1 MRCAAIMNE
10 HPPSVR
16 DTDSIAAAAARLIDG
31 RHLGLP
37 VVDATGRYIGMFGAD
52 DLLGLVVPRVAIA
65 GGNVVPN
72 LRFVGD
78 NPAALGARFRDIARE
93 PVGPI
98 ADRNA
103 IVLAP
108 DTPQIE
114 AFRIFCRSRTSLP
127 VVEPE
132 SRKLVGLVSYWDV
145 MGAVT
150 AAARTDAKGD
160 RPHGP

>member
-1 MRCAAIMNE
+1 MRCADIMNAN
-10 HPPSVR
+10 PPSVH
-16 DTDSIAAAAARLIDG
+16 DTDSVAKAAAELVSG

-37 VVDATGRYIGMFGAD
+37 VIDAEGRYIGMFGAD

-78 NPAALGARFRDIARE
+78 NPKTLTTRFGEVARQAVGA
-93 PVGPI
+93 VV
-98 ADRNA
+98 DRNA
-103 IVLAP
+103 IVLSP

-127 VVEPE
+127 VVEPQ
-132 SRKLVGLVSYWDV
+132 SRKLVGLVSYFDV
-145 MGAVT
+145 MGAVIEG
-150 AAARTDAKGD
+150 A
-160 RPHGP
+160 

>member
-1 MRCAAIMNE
+1 MRCDAIMTVNS
-10 HPPSVR
+10 PSVR
-16 DTDSIAAAAARLIDG
+16 DTDSIAEATAQLIGG

-37 VVDATGRYIGMFGAD
+37 VVDANGRYVGMFGAD

-78 NPAALGARFRDIARE
+78 NPKSLAERFHA
-93 PVGPI
+93 VAQQAVSTI

-103 IVLAP
+103 TVLAP

-127 VVEPE
+127 VVEPDN
-132 SRKLVGLVSYWDV
+132 RKLVGLVSYFDV
-145 MGAVT
+145 MGALT
-150 AAARTDAKGD
+150 ADA
-160 RPHGP
+160 

>member
-1 MRCAAIMNE
+1 MRCDAIMTAN
-10 HPPSVR
+10 PPSLR
-16 DTDSIAAAAARLIDG
+16 DTDSIAAATALLIEG

-37 VVDATGRYIGMFGAD
+37 VVDKDGRYIGMFGAD

-78 NPAALGARFRDIARE
+78 NPKALAERFRESAQQS
-93 PVGPI
+93 VGSI

-103 IVLAP
+103 IALAP
-108 DTPQIE
+108 ETPQIE

-127 VVEPE
+127 VVEPG
-132 SRKLVGLVSYWDV
+132 SRKLVGLVSYFDV

-150 AAARTDAKGD
+150 TGA
-160 RPHGP
+160 

>member
-1 MRCAAIMNE
+1 MRCDAIMTAN
-10 HPPSVR
+10 PPSLR
-16 DTDSIAAAAARLIDG
+16 DTDSIAAATAQLIEG

-37 VVDATGRYIGMFGAD
+37 VVDKDGRYIGMFGAD

-78 NPAALGARFRDIARE
+78 KLETLGERFEQVAQQN
-93 PVGPI
+93 VGTV

-103 IVLAP
+103 IALAP
-108 DTPQIE
+108 DTQQIE

-132 SRKLVGLVSYWDV
+132 SRKLVGLVSYFDV

-150 AAARTDAKGD
+150 ANA
-160 RPHGP
+160 

>member
-1 MRCAAIMNE
+1 MRCDAIMTAN
-10 HPPSVR
+10 PPSLR
-16 DTDSIAAAAARLIDG
+16 DTDSIAAATTQLIEG

-37 VVDATGRYIGMFGAD
+37 VVDKDGRYVGMFGAD
-52 DLLGLVVPRVAIA
+52 ELLGLVVPRVAIA

-78 NPAALGARFRDIARE
+78 NPATLGERFQQTAQQN
-93 PVGPI
+93 VGTV

-103 IVLAP
+103 IALAP

-114 AFRIFCRSRTSLP
+114 AFRIFCRSHASLP

-132 SRKLVGLVSYWDV
+132 SRKLVGLVSYFDV

-150 AAARTDAKGD
+150 SNA
-160 RPHGP
+160 

>member
-1 MRCAAIMNE
+1 MRCDAIMTVN
-10 HPPSVR
+10 PPSVR
-16 DTDSIAAAAARLIDG
+16 DTDSVADAAGLLISG

-37 VVDATGRYIGMFGAD
+37 VVDGNGAYVGMFGAD

-65 GGNVVPN
+65 GGNLAPN

-78 NPAALGARFRDIARE
+78 NPKVLAERFKNLAQRS
-93 PVGPI
+93 VGDI

-103 IVLAP
+103 ITLAP

-114 AFRIFCRSRTSLP
+114 AFRVFCRSHVSLP
-127 VVEPE
+127 VVEPK

-150 AAARTDAKGD
+150 AGA
-160 RPHGP
+160 

>member
-1 MRCAAIMNE
+1 MRCDAIMTVS
-10 HPPSVR
+10 PPSVC
-16 DTDSIAAAAARLIDG
+16 DTDSIATATARLIEG

-37 VVDATGRYIGMFGAD
+37 VVDKDGRYIGMFGAD

-78 NPAALGARFRDIARE
+78 KLETLGERFHEIAQQS
-93 PVGPI
+93 VATV

-103 IVLAP
+103 IALAP

-114 AFRIFCRSRTSLP
+114 AFRIFCRSHASLP

-132 SRKLVGLVSYWDV
+132 SRKLVGLVSYFDV

-150 AAARTDAKGD
+150 ADA
-160 RPHGP
+160 

>member
-1 MRCAAIMNE
+1 MRCDAIMTAN
-10 HPPSVR
+10 PPSLR
-16 DTDSIAAAAARLIDG
+16 DTDSIAAATARLIEG

-37 VVDATGRYIGMFGAD
+37 VVDKDGRYVGMFGAD
-52 DLLGLVVPRVAIA
+52 ELLGLVVPRVAIA

-78 NPAALGARFRDIARE
+78 DPETLGERFEQIAQQN
-93 PVGPI
+93 VGTV

-103 IVLAP
+103 IALAP

-114 AFRIFCRSRTSLP
+114 AFRIFCRSRTPLP
-127 VVEPE
+127 VVEPQ
-132 SRKLVGLVSYWDV
+132 SRKFVGLVSYFDV

-150 AAARTDAKGD
+150 AKA
-160 RPHGP
+160 

>member
-1 MRCAAIMNE
+1 MRCAAIMTVN
-10 HPPSVR
+10 PPSVR
-16 DTDSIAAAAARLIDG
+16 DTDSIAEAATQLIAG

-37 VVDATGRYIGMFGAD
+37 VVDADGRYVGMFGTD

-78 NPAALGARFRDIARE
+78 NPGTLAERFREIAQQA
-93 PVGPI
+93 VGTI
-98 ADRNA
+98 ADRTA
-103 IVLAP
+103 IALAP

-132 SRKLVGLVSYWDV
+132 SRKLVGLVSYFDV

-150 AAARTDAKGD
+150 AGA
-160 RPHGP
+160 

>member
-1 MRCAAIMNE
+1 MRCDAIMTVS
-10 HPPSVR
+10 PPSVR
-16 DTDSIAAAAARLIDG
+16 DTDSIASATAKLVSG

-37 VVDATGRYIGMFGAD
+37 VVDADGRYVGMFGTD
-52 DLLGLVVPRVAIA
+52 DLLGLVVPRIAIA

-78 NPAALGARFRDIARE
+78 NPATLAERFRETAQQS
-93 PVGPI
+93 VGSI

-103 IVLAP
+103 IALAP

-114 AFRIFCRSRTSLP
+114 AFRIFCRSRASLP
-127 VVEPE
+127 VVEPKT
-132 SRKLVGLVSYWDV
+132 RKLVGLVSYFDV

-150 AAARTDAKGD
+150 AGA
-160 RPHGP
+160 

>member
-1 MRCAAIMNE
+1 MRCDAIMTVN
-10 HPPSVR
+10 PPSVR
-16 DTDSIAAAAARLIDG
+16 DTDSIAAATALLIEG

-37 VVDATGRYIGMFGAD
+37 VTDKDGRYIGMFGAD

-78 NPAALGARFRDIARE
+78 HTRTLGERFGQIAQQS
-93 PVGPI
+93 VASV

-103 IVLAP
+103 IALAP

-114 AFRIFCRSRTSLP
+114 AFRIFCRSRTPLP
-127 VVEPE
+127 VVDPK
-132 SRKLVGLVSYWDV
+132 SRKLLGLVSYFDV
-145 MGAVT
+145 MGAAT
-150 AAARTDAKGD
+150 SNA
-160 RPHGP
+160 

>member
-1 MRCAAIMNE
+1 MRCDAIMTAN
-10 HPPSVR
+10 PPSLR
-16 DTDSIAAAAARLIDG
+16 DTDSIAAAAAQLIEG

-37 VVDATGRYIGMFGAD
+37 VVDKDGRYIGMFGAD

-78 NPAALGARFRDIARE
+78 NPTTLAERFREIAQQS
-93 PVGPI
+93 VATV

-103 IVLAP
+103 IALAP

-114 AFRIFCRSRTSLP
+114 AFRIFCRSRASLP

-132 SRKLVGLVSYWDV
+132 SRKLVGLVSYFDV
-145 MGAVT
+145 MGAVI
-150 AAARTDAKGD
+150 ANA
-160 RPHGP
+160 

>member
-1 MRCAAIMNE
+1 MRCDAIMTVN
-10 HPPSVR
+10 PPSVR
-16 DTDSIAAAAARLIDG
+16 DTDSIAAATALLIEG

-37 VVDATGRYIGMFGAD
+37 VIDKDGRYIGMFGAD

-78 NPAALGARFRDIARE
+78 DTGALGERFRQVAQQS
-93 PVGPI
+93 VGTV

-103 IVLAP
+103 IALAP

-127 VVEPE
+127 VVDPK
-132 SRKLVGLVSYWDV
+132 SRKLLGLVSYFDV

-150 AAARTDAKGD
+150 SNA
-160 RPHGP
+160 

>member
-1 MRCAAIMNE
+1 MRCDAIMTVS
-10 HPPSVR
+10 PPSVR
-16 DTDSIAAAAARLIDG
+16 DTDSIASATALLIGG

-37 VVDATGRYIGMFGAD
+37 VVDADGRYVGMFGAD

-78 NPAALGARFRDIARE
+78 DPKTLAERFGKIAQQT
-93 PVGPI
+93 VGTV

-103 IVLAP
+103 IALAP

-114 AFRIFCRSRTSLP
+114 AFRIFCRSRAPLP

-132 SRKLVGLVSYWDV
+132 SRKLVGLVSYFDV

-150 AAARTDAKGD
+150 ADA
-160 RPHGP
+160 

>member
-1 MRCAAIMNE
+1 MQCAAIMTAN
-10 HPPSVR
+10 PPTVR
-16 DTDSIAAAAARLIDG
+16 ETDSVAQATAKLIAEQ
-31 RHLGLP
+31 HLALP
-37 VVDATGRYIGMFGAD
+37 VVDAEGRYVAMFGTD
-52 DLLGLVVPRVAIA
+52 DLLSLVVPRVAIA
-65 GGNVVPN
+65 GNLAAS

-78 NPAALGARFRDIARE
+78 DPRVLAERFQDLKQR
-93 PVGPI
+93 PVGAI

-114 AFRIFCRSRTSLP
+114 AFRIFCRSRASLA

-145 MGAVT
+145 MGAIT
-150 AAARTDAKGD
+150 TGA
-160 RPHGP
+160 

>member
-1 MRCAAIMNE
+1 MQCAAIMSVN
-10 HPPSVR
+10 PPTVR

-31 RHLGLP
+31 RHLDLP
-37 VVDATGRYIGMFGAD
+37 VVDADGRYIGMFGTD
-52 DLLGLVVPRVAIA
+52 DLLSLVVPRVAIA
-65 GGNVVPN
+65 GNLAAS

-78 NPAALGARFRDIARE
+78 NPRALAERFRE
-93 PVGPI
+93 LKQQPVAAI

-114 AFRIFCRSRTSLP
+114 AFRVFCRSRASLA
-127 VVEPE
+127 VVEPN

-145 MGAVT
+145 MGAIT
-150 AAARTDAKGD
+150 TGA
-160 RPHGP
+160 